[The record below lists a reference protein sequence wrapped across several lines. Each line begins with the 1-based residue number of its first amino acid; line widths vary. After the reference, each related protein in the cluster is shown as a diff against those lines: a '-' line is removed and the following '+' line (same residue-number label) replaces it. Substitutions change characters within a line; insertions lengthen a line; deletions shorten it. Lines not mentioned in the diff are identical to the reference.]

1 MIENRRLWFS
11 TAHIQLFPSSSSHF
25 VLSYGL
31 RPMWHKRQK
40 FRVNALLDPKKT
52 ANTLTLAIY
61 LHMCA
66 NYGRMMECDNR
77 SFECIIAQLTL
88 TLALYSV
95 KSMAY
100 YASKC
105 VDCITVTFPM
115 RLRNCFE
122 IFSTA
127 ASAATNSSNQQ
138 QQPHRRWQK

>member
-1 MIENRRLWFS
+1 MIFHCSHSTFPLFFFS
-11 TAHIQLFPSSSSHF
+11 FRFILRFTAHVTQATKISRQCAF
-25 VLSYGL
+25 
-31 RPMWHKRQK
+31 RPE
-40 FRVNALLDPKKT
+40 KKP

-138 QQPHRRWQK
+138 QQPHRRWPK